1 MGTRLTELVERFGG
15 RLEGDPDIEVTRIA
29 PLDRDNW
36 PTITFDI
43 VNLNKA
49 RREGYFQFPN
59 AQFTSYDPGRTF
71 QLGIRGKF

>member
-1 MGTRLTELVERFGG
+1 VD
-15 RLEGDPDIEVTRIA
+15 LEEV
-29 PLDRDNW
+29 LGRDNW
-36 PTITFDI
+36 PTVTFDI

-49 RREGYFQFPN
+49 KREGYFQFPN